1 MDDGWVAVFYTVPGA
16 CRDLQPS
23 QNDDNYSLDA
33 MKYYLKDKDRYTS
46 PGFVGR
52 KDLDLVDN
60 GNEENTKKVNDWT
73 NL

>member
-1 MDDGWVAVFYTVPGA
+1 
-16 CRDLQPS
+16 
-23 QNDDNYSLDA
+23 

-60 GNEENTKKVNDWT
+60 GNEENTKKVND
-73 NL
+73 